1 MQATKIEV
9 RTIEPEAIKIKVFNF
24 ERTPKTY
31 QLVEDFAEMK
41 GISDWQARFTLQQM
55 TGRQKWQAAHQIA
68 DYKEAMRG

>member
-9 RTIEPEAIKIKVFNF
+9 RTIEPEVIKVKVFHF
-24 ERTPKTY
+24 ERAPKTY

-55 TGRQKWQAAHQIA
+55 TTRQKWQAAHQIA